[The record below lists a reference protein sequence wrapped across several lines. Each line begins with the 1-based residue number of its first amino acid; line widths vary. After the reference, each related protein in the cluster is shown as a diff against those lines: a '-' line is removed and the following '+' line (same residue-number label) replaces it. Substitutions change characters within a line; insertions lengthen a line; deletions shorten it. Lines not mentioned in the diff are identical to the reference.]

1 MTLSERQSEL
11 LRHIRNLEM
20 SGQKRFIY
28 DVEAQELSN
37 LGLAEAAR
45 RRTKLSADRKRLEG
59 FGNGGGAVVL
69 AGGLIERKH
78 ERT

>member
-37 LGLAEAAR
+37 LGLAEKQPGAEPNYRLTERGWKALEMAEER
-45 RRTKLSADRKRLEG
+45 LSLLVAL
-59 FGNGGGAVVL
+59 
-69 AGGLIERKH
+69 
-78 ERT
+78 